1 MSVDLSR
8 NGQEIKAACSEVV
21 SDDDDMMIM
30 IMMMM
35 MIPQVSEKNETDWA
49 MFGYEGQSNVIKV
62 VATGQKFVGR
72 HQYKYYCN
80 R

>member
-30 IMMMM
+30 IMMM
-35 MIPQVSEKNETDWA
+35 IHQVSEKNETDWA

-62 VATGQKFVGR
+62 VSTGQRFVGR
-72 HQYKYYCN
+72 HHYEYYCN